1 MDNKIKSI
9 AKTGYVSKGIVYALS
24 GILAF
29 GAAIGLGNSSEGK
42 LGVLKFLEEQP
53 FGKVLLGLLGLGL
66 LCYAYWRFFQSI
78 EDPEDI
84 GNDNK
89 GIGKRIGFFFS
100 GMVYLGLGIFSIYE
114 IFKQTN
120 GGGSAKSEML
130 PTEYLPYIFYALA
143 AGMAIKSVFQ
153 FVKVY
158 KGDFL
163 SKFHLDKMNN
173 RKTIKT
179 IKWLGY
185 AGWISRG
192 ILVGIVAYFFFMA
205 ADTASQGDI
214 KGTEEAFSFL
224 RQNSEGPWL
233 VGLVALGLICYGAY
247 MFIKAKYRR
256 FND

>member
-1 MDNKIKSI
+1 MDNQIKNI
-9 AKTGYVSKGIVYALS
+9 ARTGYAAKGVVYALT

-29 GAAIGLGNSSEGK
+29 GAAIGMGNSSEGK

-66 LCYAYWRFFQSI
+66 FCYAFWRIFQSI
-78 EDPEDI
+78 KDPENI
-84 GNDNK
+84 GNDKK
-89 GIGKRIGFFFS
+89 GLGKRIGFFFS
-100 GMVYLGLGIFSIYE
+100 GLVYMGLGIFAIYE
-114 IFKQTN
+114 IFKQIN
-120 GGGSAKSEML
+120 SGGSSKTAMI
-130 PTEYLPYIFYALA
+130 PTEFLPYIFYAIA
-143 AGMAIKSVFQ
+143 IGMAIKALFQ
-153 FVKVY
+153 FAKIY

-163 SKFHLDKMNN
+163 SKFHLNSMTNIN
-173 RKTIKT
+173 LMKT

-192 ILVGIVAYFFFMA
+192 IVEGVVAYFFFRA

-214 KGTEEAFSFL
+214 KGTAEAFSFI

-233 VGLVALGLICYGAY
+233 VGSVALGLICYGVY

-256 FND
+256 FDD